1 MAGSRVVRPTKEK
14 FYVRVE
20 AGDGGVAFFDATDHV
35 GKTMPFAKPRATC
48 AMRVSPEA
56 VSFSLLHLT
65 NKNAQNIAAKPV
77 VIPRGPLARLERRAV
92 SYAPL
97 EPTRLIVELS
107 TRPAGAPGEE
117 ETAGGLE
124 DLFGD
129 APAGVETPAAGLG
142 DLFEDSVKE
151 DSAKEEEATGEAVD
165 GDKMKKKAMRPSVIE
180 QFELV
185 LRRDENGVAHVEAK
199 DDDHSFELPRGAV
212 HVSLYLASP
221 IKSVNRVLSIGFI
234 GHVGKPETMETVTR
248 VASMVLNSLS
258 HLPDFRILSGI
269 ETCVVPANPNRGERK
284 AAQRQASER
293 VQFPV
298 RVYLFDDQTQ
308 PVANGLV
315 GVEIDLENANPTTG
329 KLLLNLTPEK
339 SLEEAFDRYRPV
351 IERAVMDQLFAAL
364 GEEGLSNIVYDV
376 VLGSITSSIVDDL
389 KKIGKSFAA
398 FDLTPSQ
405 FRTHA

>member
-65 NKNAQNIAAKPV
+65 NKNAQNIASKPV

-107 TRPAGAPGEE
+107 SRPAGAANEE
-117 ETAGGLE
+117 ESTGGLD

-129 APAGVETPAAGLG
+129 APATGLG
-142 DLFEDSVKE
+142 DLFEETAAETGSGAVEGE
-151 DSAKEEEATGEAVD
+151 DTEKP
-165 GDKMKKKAMRPSVIE
+165 KKKPMRPAVIE

-308 PVANGLV
+308 PLTNGLV

-329 KLLLNLTPEK
+329 KLLLNLTAEK
-339 SLEEAFDRYRPV
+339 SLEELFDRYRPV

-376 VLGSITSSIVDDL
+376 VLGSVTASVVDDL
-389 KKIGKSFAA
+389 KKIGKSFPA

-405 FRTHA
+405 FRVHA

>member
-65 NKNAQNIAAKPV
+65 NKNAQNIASKPV

-107 TRPAGAPGEE
+107 TRPAGAPNDEE
-117 ETAGGLE
+117 NAGGLD
-124 DLFGD
+124 DLFAD
-129 APAGVETPAAGLG
+129 APLVAETPAGGLG
-142 DLFEDSVKE
+142 DLFAEDTKDNAV
-151 DSAKEEEATGEAVD
+151 SAEGSDAEKS
-165 GDKMKKKAMRPSVIE
+165 KKKPMRPAVIE

-284 AAQRQASER
+284 PTQRQASER

-329 KLLLNLTPEK
+329 KLLLNLTAEK
-339 SLEEAFDRYRPV
+339 SLEEMFDRYRPV
-351 IERAVMDQLFAAL
+351 VERAVMDQLFAAL

-376 VLGSITSSIVDDL
+376 VLGSVTASVVDDL

-405 FRTHA
+405 FRIHA

>member
-1 MAGSRVVRPTKEK
+1 
-14 FYVRVE
+14 
-20 AGDGGVAFFDATDHV
+20 
-35 GKTMPFAKPRATC
+35 
-48 AMRVSPEA
+48 
-56 VSFSLLHLT
+56 
-65 NKNAQNIAAKPV
+65 
-77 VIPRGPLARLERRAV
+77 
-92 SYAPL
+92 
-97 EPTRLIVELS
+97 
-107 TRPAGAPGEE
+107 
-117 ETAGGLE
+117 
-124 DLFGD
+124 
-129 APAGVETPAAGLG
+129 
-142 DLFEDSVKE
+142 
-151 DSAKEEEATGEAVD
+151 
-165 GDKMKKKAMRPSVIE
+165 MRPEVIE

-308 PVANGLV
+308 PLTNGLV

-329 KLLLNLTPEK
+329 KLLLNLTAEK
-339 SLEEAFDRYRPV
+339 SLEELFDRYRPV

-376 VLGSITSSIVDDL
+376 VLGSVTASVVDDL
-389 KKIGKSFAA
+389 KKIGKSFPA

-405 FRTHA
+405 FRVHA